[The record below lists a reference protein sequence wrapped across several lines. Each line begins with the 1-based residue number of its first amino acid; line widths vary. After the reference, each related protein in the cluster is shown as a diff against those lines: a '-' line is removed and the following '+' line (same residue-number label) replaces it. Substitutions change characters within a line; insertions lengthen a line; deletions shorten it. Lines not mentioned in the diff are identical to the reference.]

1 MSTTPHP
8 RSLFWEGFRAGL
20 PFIVVIAPFGLL
32 FGVVAT
38 EAGLN
43 IVETMAM
50 TVLVIAGSAQFTAIA
65 LMEENAPT
73 LIVILTAVAVNL
85 RMALYSASMAPH
97 LGKAAVWQ
105 RMFVAYMLV
114 DQSYA
119 VSAAKLEAAPQL
131 TQTQKFSFFTG
142 VIILMVPCWYGAT
155 FMGAVAGEAIPP
167 DYALDFAVPIT
178 FIAIFAPLMRS
189 LPHLVAAVVS
199 VVFTLALLWV
209 PYALGLIIAAMIAM
223 PAGAATEIWLE
234 RRRA

>member
-20 PFIVVIAPFGLL
+20 PFLVVVAPFGLL

-97 LGKAAVWQ
+97 LGKAPVWQ

-119 VSAAKLEAAPQL
+119 VSAAKYEANPGL
-131 TQTQKFSFFTG
+131 TLTQKFSYFTG
-142 VIILMVPCWYGAT
+142 VIILMIPSWYGAT
-155 FMGAVAGEAIPP
+155 FVGAVAGEAIPS

-178 FIAIFAPLMRS
+178 FIAIFAPLLRS

-199 VVFTLALLWV
+199 VVLTLALLWV
-209 PYALGLIIAAMIAM
+209 PYSLGLIIAAMIAM
-223 PAGAATEIWLE
+223 PAGAATELWLE

>member
-1 MSTTPHP
+1 M
-8 RSLFWEGFRAGL
+8 
-20 PFIVVIAPFGLL
+20 
-32 FGVVAT
+32 AT

-97 LGKAAVWQ
+97 LGKAPVWQ
-105 RMFVAYMLV
+105 PMFVAYMLV

-119 VSAAKLEAAPQL
+119 VSAAKFEAAPHL
-131 TQTQKFSFFTG
+131 TLTQKFSFFTG
-142 VIILMVPCWYGAT
+142 VIILMIPSWYEAT
-155 FMGAVAGEAIPP
+155 FVGAVAGEAIPP

-178 FIAIFAPLMRS
+178 FIAIFAPLLRS

-199 VVFTLALLWV
+199 VVVTLALLWV
-209 PYALGLIIAAMIAM
+209 PYSLGLIIAAMIAM
-223 PAGAATEIWLE
+223 PAGAATEVWLE
-234 RRRA
+234 LRRA